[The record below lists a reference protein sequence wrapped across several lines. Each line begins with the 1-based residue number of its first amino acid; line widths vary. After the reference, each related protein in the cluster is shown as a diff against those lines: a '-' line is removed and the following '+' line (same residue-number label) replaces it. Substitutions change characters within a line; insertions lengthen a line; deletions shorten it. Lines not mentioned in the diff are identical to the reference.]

1 MTLPQSPVAAVT
13 HPNPYPYYARL
24 VADRPLHRDRE
35 LGLWVASS
43 AEAVTAVLSHDA
55 CRVRPVAEPV
65 PRALLGSPAADIFRH
80 LVRMNDGASHCPLKQ
95 VVSATL
101 GSVDEARALELGRK
115 WARRLFEELAPAAV
129 PGGLTD
135 FAFRLSVHGVGELL
149 GVPEA
154 HLPRVA
160 DWMSDFIRCLAP
172 ASSPEQVERGR
183 AAAGQLLGLFREWLS
198 TRHVLSAGS
207 LLSVLARELGSRSG
221 GQDVGDAVAANGI
234 GLMSQAYEAGAGLF
248 GNTLRALAVHPEWRE
263 RVAAD
268 PGLLGDVLQEVLR
281 YDPPIQN
288 TRRFVIR
295 DDVVAGERMKAGEV
309 ILVVLA
315 AANRDP
321 RMHPS
326 PERFDP
332 FRTDREALSFGAG
345 VHACPGEALALAFAK
360 AGVERVLMSHAP
372 FESLAGAVT
381 YRASA
386 NARIPLFEPGSAR
399 L

>member
-13 HPNPYPYYARL
+13 HPEPYPYYARL
-24 VADRPLHRDRE
+24 VTDRPLYHDPE

-43 AEAVTAVLSHDA
+43 AEAVMAVLSHDA
-55 CRVRPVAEPV
+55 CRVRPVLEPV
-65 PRALLGSPAADIFRH
+65 PRALLGSSAADIFRH

-95 VVSATL
+95 AVSATL
-101 GSVDEARALELGRK
+101 GTVDEARALELGRK
-115 WARRLFEELAPAAV
+115 WARRLFEELAPAAL

-160 DWMSDFIRCLAP
+160 DWMSDFVRCLAP

-183 AAAGQLLGLFREWLS
+183 VAAGQLLGLFREWLS
-198 TRHVLSAGS
+198 ARSILPEES
-207 LLSVLARELGSRSG
+207 LLSVLARELGHRSG

-248 GNTLRALAVHPEWRE
+248 GNTLRALACLPEWRE
-263 RVAAD
+263 RVSSD
-268 PGLLGDVLQEVLR
+268 PGLLGNVMREVLR

-288 TRRFVIR
+288 TRRFVVR
-295 DDVVAGERMKAGEV
+295 DDVVAGEQMKAGDV

-321 RMHPS
+321 RVHPN

-332 FRTDREALSFGAG
+332 FRPDRETLSFGTG
-345 VHACPGEALALAFAK
+345 VHACPGEVLALAFAR
-360 AGVERVLMSHAP
+360 AGVERVLMSRAP
-372 FESLAGAVT
+372 FESLTGAVT
-381 YRASA
+381 YRTSA
-386 NARIPLFEPGSAR
+386 NARIPLFETGSAR